1 MTGFLICLALTVVC
15 CALIRPLSRIQR
27 DNYEL
32 IPMLLAAMSFT
43 GCIGF
48 LGVWVC
54 GHLAPQL
61 SPYLAFA
68 RGAALPEILYVLTAV
83 SDIRDKSRSFH
94 GLFGAL
100 ILIYAMPCCLLL
112 QLIDLIVWLV
122 RR

>member
-32 IPMLLAAMSFT
+32 IPMLGAAVSFT
-43 GCIGF
+43 ACIGF

-54 GHLAPQL
+54 GHLLPQM

-68 RGAALPEILYVLTAV
+68 LGAALPEILYVLTAV
-83 SDIRDKSRSFH
+83 CDIRDKSRSFH
-94 GLFGAL
+94 GLFGGL
-100 ILIYAMPCCLLL
+100 ILMFAMPCCVLL
-112 QLIDLIVWLV
+112 QIIDLILWLIH
-122 RR
+122 R